1 MATKLRDQS
10 AEMNRRA
17 RPLPLGCSKEQI
29 PTRVGT
35 NQTWRKQ
42 KSVIT
47 TLAFAVFILLP
58 FIAKGVPESSKTVE
72 MTDLVVIK
80 AGGLTAPPPWA
91 VIQRLLI
98 KTMEEAAPVYLK
110 RFTRAGGTVYGE
122 GMVDDVYE
130 MFFNWPLFFAMGGDE
145 KLLHWALQEWSA
157 ITRQFTYQDAQVH
170 KEFFANSDWFHISE
184 GSMAFYDFG
193 VADPTIPENVM
204 RSRRFAGLYLNE
216 DKDASNYDSKHRIIR
231 SPFNGSQGPRFTA
244 EVQDVKYRLD
254 PQYGWS
260 TLFPVV
266 KDLEPNWSDTDP
278 RRKQIQELFE
288 KMVMSSDI
296 PVNLPVTG
304 LLTNA
309 YLYTGEEKYKQ
320 WVLDYVEAWM
330 ERIRQNRGIIP
341 DNIGSTGTIGENRQ
355 GQWWGGFFGW
365 TSRYSVYMIYGA
377 LSVAAECA
385 QLVSG
390 DSRYLDLLRSQI
402 DMLMKESVARDGQ
415 LLVPYKYGPKGWEDY
430 RPMMIR
436 DLAHLWHA
444 SMDAKDWD
452 RIEKV
457 RAGSKT
463 GPPPYTDALLANPR
477 PEIWKPDG
485 IKSDWN
491 RVESV
496 GDRDDDNRTEFPR
509 LQYYAGRNPDW
520 PERILRADYEEVCR
534 RMEFMRN
541 DRRDIYSIVGDDLY
555 PNNPV
560 ITKGLQQVT
569 LGAPQTIYNGG
580 LLRARVRYFDR
591 DRRRPGL
598 PPDVA
603 ALVEKLEAD
612 RTVLQLVNLSATE
625 SRNLI
630 VQAGAFGEHSFT
642 EVKYLDPQEGANQ
655 NAPVEKRI
663 PVNKKYFAVQLPPAS
678 GINLDVGTRRFVNR
692 PSYAFPWHGDKVPL
706 R

>member
-1 MATKLRDQS
+1 MIRK
-10 AEMNRRA
+10 E
-17 RPLPLGCSKEQI
+17 LG
-29 PTRVGT
+29 
-35 NQTWRKQ
+35 NQTLRKQ
-42 KSVIT
+42 KGT
-47 TLAFAVFILLP
+47 CATLLALAVLILP
-58 FIAKGVPESSKTVE
+58 AVATKAEPEPSKTVE
-72 MTDLVVIK
+72 IANLVVIK

-91 VIQRLLI
+91 VMQRLLI
-98 KTMEEAAPVYLK
+98 KTMEEAAPIYLK

-130 MFFNWPLFFAMGGDE
+130 MFFNWPLFYAMGGDE

-216 DKDASNYDSKHRIIR
+216 DKDAPNYDSRHRIVR

-254 PQYGWS
+254 AQYGWS
-260 TLFPVV
+260 TLLPVV
-266 KDLEPNWSDTDP
+266 KDLEPNWSDTDQ

-288 KMVMSSDI
+288 KMVMRSDV
-296 PVNLPVTG
+296 PVNLAVTG

-309 YLYTGEEKYKQ
+309 YLYTGDEKYKQ

-330 ERIRQNRGIIP
+330 ERIRQNKGIIP
-341 DNIGSTGTIGENRQ
+341 DNIGPTGKIGENRQ

-377 LSVAAECA
+377 LTVAAECA

-390 DSRYLDLLRSQI
+390 DSRYLDVLRSQI
-402 DMLMKESVARDGQ
+402 DMLMKESVTRDGQ
-415 LLVPYKYGPKGWEDY
+415 LLVPYKYGPNGWEDY
-430 RPMMIR
+430 RPMVIR

-444 SMDAKDWD
+444 SMDAKDWE

-485 IKSDWN
+485 SKADWN
-491 RVESV
+491 RVLSV

-509 LQYYAGRNPDW
+509 LQYYDGRNPDW
-520 PERILRADYEEVCR
+520 PEKILRADYEEVCR

-580 LLRARVRYFDR
+580 LLPARVRYFDK
-591 DRRRPGL
+591 DRQRPGL

-603 ALVEKLEAD
+603 ALVEKLEAS
-612 RTVLQLVNLSATE
+612 RTVLQLVNLSATD
-625 SRNLI
+625 SRSLI
-630 VQAGAFGEHSFT
+630 VQAGAFGEHLFT
-642 EVKYLDPQEGANQ
+642 EVKYLDSEKGGGDKSL
-655 NAPVEKRI
+655 VEKRI
-663 PVNKKYFAVQLPPAS
+663 QVNNKYFAVELPPGS